1 MIRRS
6 RGERVFGVFNTIFM
20 LMIVFVMAYPFLHVI
35 FSSFSNPRLLMANS
49 GPLYRPLGFSLDA
62 YRAVL
67 NKPDIM
73 TGYRNTLL
81 FVVLGTSMSMILTIL
96 AAFVFS
102 RKNFMLK
109 RPLMFFCVFTMFFSG
124 GLVPFFL
131 TMRDY
136 GLYNTIW
143 AVLLP
148 GALSTYNMIIM
159 RTYFQ
164 DIPDSLEES
173 AKIDGVS
180 DFTLLVRII
189 LPLSKP
195 VLAVM
200 ILFIS
205 VAYWNAWFY
214 AMVFLQ
220 NRRMFPLQLIL
231 REILIASS
239 LEDMTMGVSGA
250 DKEALGITI
259 KYATI
264 IVATL
269 PVLFVYPFIQKYFV
283 KGVMIGAIKG

>member
-1 MIRRS
+1 
-6 RGERVFGVFNTIFM
+6 
-20 LMIVFVMAYPFLHVI
+20 
-35 FSSFSNPRLLMANS
+35 MANS